1 MVLNTTVGESTDP
14 KESIMPKNHIKN
26 TKHASVFKAARKE
39 KSAASESI
47 SKKPTWVHLMKFTL
61 PTMLSMLIMSTFG
74 IVDGIFVSRLI
85 DPIAL
90 SAVGLV
96 FPFMGFIMAFGFMMG
111 VGGNALVAKKIGE
124 GREKEGRENFS
135 LIALVSLF
143 VSLGLMLVGVLFPDL
158 ILNILGVDDFAREM
172 SLEYL
177 RPMLW
182 FLPFAVIGMIFQQ
195 FLITAGKA
203 HYSAIMSLVGGLI
216 SAGLNYVF
224 IYLLDMG
231 LSGAALATSIG
242 FTLPFVVGLIYF
254 TFNRSGVIYL
264 VRPKWDYRALGRA
277 SVNGASEMVTMLAT
291 SITTVI
297 MNNVLMDLEGGGMMA
312 VAAAA
317 IMFGGMGIFSALFVG
332 YASGVAP
339 IISYNYGKGDTDN
352 LKKAYSNSLR
362 LITILSIVSV
372 GFAFLFGDLLIAVYD
387 IPVGTPMHDMARTG
401 LRFLAGGFVFMGINS
416 FASMFFT
423 ALNNGV
429 VSSILSLFRTLIF
442 VVVAFL
448 TLPVLFGLNGAWA
461 AIPTAEIMGIV
472 MTFIFLKLMNKKY
485 GYA

>member
-1 MVLNTTVGESTDP
+1 
-14 KESIMPKNHIKN
+14 MPKNHVKN
-26 TKHASVFKAARKE
+26 TKHASVFKAARE
-39 KSAASESI
+39 KKSTASESI
-47 SKKPTWVHLMKFTL
+47 SKKPTWGHLLKFTL

-85 DPIAL
+85 DPMAL
-90 SAVGLV
+90 SAVSLV
-96 FPFMGFIMAFGFMMG
+96 FPFMAFIMAFGFMMG

-124 GREKEGRENFS
+124 GREQEGRENFS
-135 LIALVSLF
+135 LITVVSLA
-143 VSLGLMLVGVLFPDL
+143 VSLGMMTIGVLFPDF
-158 ILNILGVDDFAREM
+158 IMNILGVDDFAREM
-172 SLEYL
+172 AFEYL
-177 RPMLW
+177 QPMLW

-203 HYSAIMSLVGGLI
+203 HYSSVMSLVGGLL

-231 LSGAALATSIG
+231 LRGAALATSIG
-242 FTLPFVVGLIYF
+242 FTLPFVVGLLYF
-254 TFNRSGVIYL
+254 TFVRSGKIYL
-264 VRPKWDYRALGRA
+264 VRPKWDYRALGRS

-297 MNNVLMDLEGGGMMA
+297 MNNILMDLEGGGMMA
-312 VAAAA
+312 VGAAA

-332 YASGVAP
+332 YSSGVAP

-362 LITILSIVSV
+362 LIGILSLISV
-372 GFAFLFGDLLIAVYD
+372 GFAFLFSDLLIAIYD

-401 LRFLAGGFVFMGINS
+401 LRFLAGGFVFMGFNS

-423 ALNNGV
+423 ALNNGI
-429 VSSILSLFRTLIF
+429 VSSVLSLFRTLIF
-442 VVVAFL
+442 VAIAFL
-448 TLPVLFGLNGAWA
+448 TLPVVFGLNGAWA
-461 AIPTAEIMGIV
+461 AIPSAEVLGVV
-472 MTFIFLKLMNKKY
+472 MTFISLKLMKKKY
-485 GYA
+485 NYA